1 VPASERT
8 RVAAAL
14 DAASVDAFRAA
25 TALAGI
31 LMLIGGA
38 VSAVGVRDP
47 RREVAAAE
55 CPGGAIFGAAR
66 DAGQEAPAPA
76 PAPAR

>member
-1 VPASERT
+1 M
-8 RVAAAL
+8 
-14 DAASVDAFRAA
+14 DAFRVA

-47 RREVAAAE
+47 RREVTAAE
-55 CPGGAIFGAAR
+55 CPGGAICGAAR
-66 DAGQEAPAPA
+66 DAGQEAPAAA
-76 PAPAR
+76 PAPAH